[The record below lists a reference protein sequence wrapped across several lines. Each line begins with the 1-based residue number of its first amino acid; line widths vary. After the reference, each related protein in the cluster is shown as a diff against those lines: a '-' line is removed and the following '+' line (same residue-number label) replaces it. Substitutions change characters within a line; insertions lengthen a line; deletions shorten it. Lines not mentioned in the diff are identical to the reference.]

1 MGRCGE
7 EGWIRKGKSNRK
19 NQWCESGKI
28 ENVRKP
34 KARVASPPEVD
45 FSDPPMPPSATDPQ
59 TGVTFRNGTLC
70 LAKGLVEMRITG
82 SPVPRSVMRRG
93 RSGAW
98 EDFFPEFRLVF
109 PYRPAA
115 SAGRAMTAAKKPG
128 SQMLFEFFDEVVSPP
143 CDRPL
148 TPAQQRKR
156 AFEQFRF
163 SLPKRTARILEP
175 FRTHQWQLLVLL
187 HHDPDAAELAESNP
201 ALAFALAQKLQADRE
216 LIASLRCSGM
226 RQRDLLG
233 ILDLPSS
240 PAAVNLFRKID
251 PRSVNGDNWPAL
263 VLVIGEALREP
274 KPRLN
279 HLSSINTG
287 VVEILLD
294 ARASAAAT
302 PTLLE
307 EVAEDRSEIYRGR
320 VVHLITST
328 LRMQEELRTGP
339 RCQTFPNLARLRAV
353 HDEVSENYR
362 RRVRQLI
369 EANACGPACFP
380 PPPVPGIP
388 GRIEPVT
395 SASDL
400 VDEGEM
406 QGNCVASYAGRVR
419 EGNLYI
425 YRVLKPERA
434 TLSITRSGPF
444 AEWEIGELEC
454 RFNTDVSEE
463 TEELVQAWLDRYGL
477 LA

>member
-1 MGRCGE
+1 MIEPDLLSEVLHHPLVDDPGKERVIRRGIVVAAHQIHLAAPDPLAIGARDLVRGEGKVAHDPEHVVRGDPLVDRLDQRLVVSPHRFRRHLPPPAGILPRPFRPGRIEEGPAAILDDVAMAEMEVGGEPEPGHGRRVGRCGE

-201 ALAFALAQKLQADRE
+201 ALAFALAQKLQADR
-216 LIASLRCSGM
+216 
-226 RQRDLLG
+226 D
-233 ILDLPSS
+233 SS
-240 PAAVNLFRKID
+240 PR
-251 PRSVNGDNWPAL
+251 
-263 VLVIGEALREP
+263 
-274 KPRLN
+274 
-279 HLSSINTG
+279 
-287 VVEILLD
+287 
-294 ARASAAAT
+294 SAAA
-302 PTLLE
+302 
-307 EVAEDRSEIYRGR
+307 ACASAISSGS
-320 VVHLITST
+320 ST
-328 LRMQEELRTGP
+328 CPP
-339 RCQTFPNLARLRAV
+339 RP
-353 HDEVSENYR
+353 R
-362 RRVRQLI
+362 R
-369 EANACGPACFP
+369 
-380 PPPVPGIP
+380 
-388 GRIEPVT
+388 
-395 SASDL
+395 
-400 VDEGEM
+400 
-406 QGNCVASYAGRVR
+406 
-419 EGNLYI
+419 
-425 YRVLKPERA
+425 
-434 TLSITRSGPF
+434 
-444 AEWEIGELEC
+444 
-454 RFNTDVSEE
+454 
-463 TEELVQAWLDRYGL
+463 
-477 LA
+477 